1 MKLEVKSLTLQQ
13 WIVDKKIKP
22 TEQLTEQPTEHIPTY
37 PNSHTS
43 VIRFKILKNR
53 KVVFQKPKIKK
64 AHE

>member
-1 MKLEVKSLTLQQ
+1 MKLEVKPLTLEQ
-13 WIVDKKIKP
+13 WIVDKKTKP
-22 TEQLTEQPTEHIPTY
+22 TEQLTEHIPTY

-64 AHE
+64 AYE